1 MAPINNSDKDWERF
15 GKTDPYFAVLTA
27 PEFHGRL
34 PERERAKFFE
44 SGETHI
50 DTILSIIRE
59 RLDPSF
65 APARALDF
73 GCGVGRLLLPLARR
87 CRAVTGVDVS
97 SSMLVEARRNC
108 DGARATNVQL
118 VLGDDDLS
126 AVEGVFDFVHSYI
139 VLQHIPVQRGEK
151 LVRKLAAKLSP
162 GGVGMFHVPYTAGRN
177 HLTSKVLYWVRM
189 NVPGGKWALNV
200 LRGRAIRA
208 PVMQMNEY
216 SVTRLLDI
224 LWSAGCHEAYVRFS
238 DHDGARGVLIFARK
252 APVPV
257 FT

>member
-1 MAPINNSDKDWERF
+1 MPLINNSDKDWERF

-34 PERERAKFFE
+34 SDTEREKFFA

-50 DTILSIIRE
+50 DAILSIIHE

-73 GCGVGRLLLPLARR
+73 GCGVGRLLLPLAER
-87 CRAVTGVDVS
+87 CREVTGVDIS
-97 SSMLVEARRNC
+97 PSMLAEARRNC
-108 DGARATNVQL
+108 DAAGAKGVQL
-118 VLGDDDLS
+118 VQGDDDLS
-126 AVEGVFDFVHSYI
+126 VVAGPFDFVHTYI
-139 VLQHIPVQRGEK
+139 VLQHIPVERGER
-151 LVRKLAAKLSP
+151 LVRKLAAKLAP
-162 GGVGMFHVPYTAGRN
+162 GGVGMFHVPYTAGRQR
-177 HLTSKVLYWVRM
+177 LTSRTLYWLRM
-189 NVPGGKWALNV
+189 KVPGAKWALNV
-200 LRGRAIRA
+200 ARGRAARA
-208 PVMQMNEY
+208 PVMQMNAY

-224 LWSAGCHEAYVRFS
+224 LWGEGCSEMHVRFS
-238 DHDGARGVLIFARK
+238 NHDGARGVLIFARK

>member
-1 MAPINNSDKDWERF
+1 MPINNSDKDWERF

-34 PERERAKFFE
+34 SEQERAKFFQ

-87 CRAVTGVDVS
+87 CREVMGVDVS
-97 SSMLVEARRNC
+97 TSMLAEARRNC
-108 DGARATNVQL
+108 DAAGVRNVQL
-118 VLGDDDLS
+118 VHGDDDLS
-126 AVEGVFDFVHSYI
+126 GVDGGFDLVHTFI
-139 VLQHIPVQRGEK
+139 VLQHIPVERGEK
-151 LVRKLAAKLSP
+151 LVRNLAAKLAP
-162 GGVGMFHVPYTAGRN
+162 DGVGMFHVPYTAGRQR
-177 HLTSKVLYWVRM
+177 LTARVLYWLRV

-200 LRGRAIRA
+200 LRGRAMRA
-208 PVMQMNEY
+208 PVMQMNVY

-224 LWSAGCHEAYVRFS
+224 LWSEGCREAHVRFS
-238 DHDGARGVLIFARK
+238 DHDGARGVLLFARK
-252 APVPV
+252 AAVPV